1 VKKTLAHIAE
11 WLHIEEKIDENPVI
25 TGVSINT
32 RTIQPGDLF
41 IPFRGEQVNGHR
53 FVQDAFAKGARL
65 IGLNCIQ
72 CSSELLDLIVKHRLK
87 IWWQVC
93 FRRISA

>member
-1 VKKTLAHIAE
+1 MKKSNSWNTRKTGSDQVKKTLAHIAE

-53 FVQDAFAKGARL
+53 FVQDAFVIL
-65 IGLNCIQ
+65 
-72 CSSELLDLIVKHRLK
+72 V
-87 IWWQVC
+87 QVVP
-93 FRRISA
+93 F